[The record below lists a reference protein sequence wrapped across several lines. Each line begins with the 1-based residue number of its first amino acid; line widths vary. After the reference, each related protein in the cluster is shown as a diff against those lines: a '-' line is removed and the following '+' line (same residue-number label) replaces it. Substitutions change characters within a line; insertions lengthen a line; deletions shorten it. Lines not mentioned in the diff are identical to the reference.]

1 MKKIVVALAA
11 LFIAAVLFSSCAPKH
26 CAAYGETYKYQK
38 DRRH

>member
-1 MKKIVVALAA
+1 MKKLAIA
-11 LFIAAVLFSSCAPKH
+11 LFGLVVLAMLMSSCAPKH